1 MSSVVSVE
9 ILNVSKNHLANLVEE
24 PVEFSL
30 TAPNVSLL
38 FFISF
43 TRALFFNH
51 T

>member
-9 ILNVSKNHLANLVEE
+9 ILNVSKKHLANLGEE
-24 PVEFSL
+24 PVDLSL
-30 TAPNVSLL
+30 TGPNVSLL
-38 FFISF
+38 FFVSI